1 MMRKDSGRTTEP
13 EDLHKL
19 AERYTAAWCSKNPAS
34 VAEFFSVNGSL
45 RVNDA
50 EPALGRGAIAEVAR
64 GFMAAFPDIKVSMD
78 ELVVQPRGA
87 VYRWTLRGTNTGP
100 GGTGKRVCVSG
111 FEEWQFDNDGLIAE
125 SLGHFDSDEYERQL
139 EHGFSGA

>member
-1 MMRKDSGRTTEP
+1 MAPEP
-13 EDLHKL
+13 ENLRKF
-19 AERYTAAWCSKNPAS
+19 AERYTAAWCSRNPAS

-50 EPALGRGAIAEVAR
+50 EPAVGRGAITEVAR
-64 GFMAAFPDIKVSMD
+64 GFMSAFPDLKISMD
-78 ELVVQPRGA
+78 GLLVNSGGA

-111 FEEWQFDNDGLIAE
+111 FEEWIFDGDGLVAA
-125 SLGHFDSDEYERQL
+125 SLGHFDNAEYERQL
-139 EHGFSGA
+139 KHGFSGIG